1 MENDFFIFGEEKFY
15 NKAKDQTEDILAF
28 DFKELDL
35 AFEKIEKLKEKY
47 YLVG

>member
-15 NKAKDQTEDILAF
+15 NKAKDILAF

-47 YLVG
+47 FLV